1 MQTKNNSIYEYISN
15 FPENIQNILTEIRTI
30 IQEIAPDATEKISYG
45 IPTFYLNDNLVH
57 FAAYKN
63 HIGFYPGASGIEK
76 FQKEISIYK
85 NSKGT
90 IQFPLNEDLPIDL
103 IKKIVAFR
111 INENKKMT
119 LSLETPALLFSATSL
134 ILLAYTNRF
143 LTIAQIVRGLK
154 KNYDDNQNKS
164 ILLEIKNLNLRL
176 TLIRYMQLFGVMCL
190 FLSVFAMLLLYI
202 NQSTIG
208 IYIFGASLLSLLIS
222 LGISFW
228 EISISVNALRVHLKD
243 LSEDIE

>member
-1 MQTKNNSIYEYISN
+1 
-15 FPENIQNILTEIRTI
+15 
-30 IQEIAPDATEKISYG
+30 
-45 IPTFYLNDNLVH
+45 
-57 FAAYKN
+57 
-63 HIGFYPGASGIEK
+63 
-76 FQKEISIYK
+76 
-85 NSKGT
+85 
-90 IQFPLNEDLPIDL
+90 
-103 IKKIVAFR
+103 
-111 INENKKMT
+111 MT

-143 LTIAQIVRGLK
+143 LTIAQIVRSLK
-154 KNYDDNQNKS
+154 KNYDDNHNKS

-202 NQSTIG
+202 DQETIG
-208 IYIFGASLLSLLIS
+208 IYVFGSSLLSLLIS

-243 LSEDIE
+243 LSEDIV